1 METETIFRIIVPVLI
16 MSFAMHRGYYVRKH
30 GREENTLKKREEGL
44 VSKIAGTLGLIGFL
58 AVIVYGIN
66 PAWLSRAALPLSL
79 WLRWTG
85 VGIALLGFALLQW
98 AQNTLGKNWSDTPR
112 MMKEQSLITSGPY
125 EFIRHP
131 IYTAF
136 ILILGS
142 TLLMSANWL
151 IGLTWLGMTILEIA
165 SRIGFE
171 EGLMLEYFGDQ
182 YREYM
187 KKTGRLLP
195 RVNAVTTSLIQRK
208 ATNPQGVPQSRHS
221 KGN

>member
-1 METETIFRIIVPVLI
+1 MNTETIYRIILPALI
-16 MSFAMHRGYYVRKH
+16 FGFAMHRGYYVRKH

-44 VSKIAGTLGLIGFL
+44 ASKIAGVLGLVGFL
-58 AVIVYGIN
+58 AVTLYVIDPN
-66 PAWLSRAALPLSL
+66 WLSWSSLPLPL

-85 VGIALLGFALLQW
+85 VGVALLGFALLQW

-125 EFIRHP
+125 QFIRHP

-142 TLLMSANWL
+142 TLLISANWL
-151 IGLTWLGMTILEIA
+151 MGFAWLGMTLLEVT

-182 YREYM
+182 YRQYM
-187 KKTGRLLP
+187 QRTGRLLP
-195 RVNAVTTSLIQRK
+195 RLIQ
-208 ATNPQGVPQSRHS
+208 
-221 KGN
+221 